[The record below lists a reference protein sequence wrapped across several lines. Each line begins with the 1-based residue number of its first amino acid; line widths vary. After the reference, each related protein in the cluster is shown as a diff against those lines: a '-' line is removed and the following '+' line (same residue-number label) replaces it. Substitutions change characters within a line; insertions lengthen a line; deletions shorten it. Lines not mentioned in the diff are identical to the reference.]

1 MAFYGIP
8 MFGEGL
14 VSKTLDNTI
23 KGKGASVAQQQL
35 NRGLQQ
41 TRRGMMGQAA
51 ADRSNPALAVR
62 NAMLA
67 GSQAATDTNMQAAQ
81 LRAQEQATALG
92 QRMAQGQQQGQQFFG
107 QLGAIGKGLAA
118 SGVLSPDA
126 SAAVG
131 AMSGLAPGQRAA
143 QPGGNI
149 STTQRVT
156 QPLMNPGLLG
166 QPRIPAD
173 NIAARLF
180 NAKPP
185 VTVPAPAQGGNTS
198 TSAPAAPQMSPE
210 LAAIYNA
217 AVTRSGAPSGE
228 MVQVPAQQA
237 ANPEMAA
244 IYEAAGARAAQPDAR
259 QAAAPPQTQPASA
272 PQAPVSGPGPANPPP
287 PVGNIQMVRGI
298 ATVPMGDG
306 RFRAVPNPN
315 YQAPAAQSPAQA
327 VLAGQPQPQPQASSS
342 GANPDELRR
351 DGSRK
356 GRGYLGPV
364 RRDDGRDMTEF
375 TVGVNIDGQ
384 EMDIPTLVP
393 GLSPS
398 EIEYLRTSND
408 GDQRIWDTPTGQS
421 ILSRAEDHA
430 RSRLS
435 SGRSVFYEDGV
446 DGNAATAQGGNT
458 STPSQAEQ
466 ASAIYNQADSY
477 ITENLGN
484 EVTSALDRGRQV
496 GMQPVSAPRSRA
508 PRARAEVPVRRTAT
522 QSTAAPKLDMFSP
535 KLPEEL
541 ANESIT
547 SEDIDAYLRA
557 TGGR

>member
-81 LRAQEQATALG
+81 LRAQEQATAVN
-92 QRMAQGQQQGQQFFG
+92 QRMAQNQSQNQQFFG

-126 SAAVG
+126 SAAIG

-143 QPGGNI
+143 QPAAPNQPGGNI

-156 QPLMNPGLLG
+156 RPLMNPGLLG

-173 NIAARLF
+173 NIAAQLF

-272 PQAPVSGPGPANPPP
+272 PQAPASGPGPANPPP
-287 PVGNIQMVRGI
+287 PTGNIQMVRGI

-327 VLAGQPQPQPQASSS
+327 VLAGQP
-342 GANPDELRR
+342 
-351 DGSRK
+351 
-356 GRGYLGPV
+356 
-364 RRDDGRDMTEF
+364 
-375 TVGVNIDGQ
+375 
-384 EMDIPTLVP
+384 
-393 GLSPS
+393 
-398 EIEYLRTSND
+398 
-408 GDQRIWDTPTGQS
+408 
-421 ILSRAEDHA
+421 
-430 RSRLS
+430 
-435 SGRSVFYEDGV
+435 
-446 DGNAATAQGGNT
+446 GGNT

-484 EVTSALDRGRQV
+484 EVTSALDRGRQA

-522 QSTAAPKLDMFSP
+522 QPTAAPKLDMLSP